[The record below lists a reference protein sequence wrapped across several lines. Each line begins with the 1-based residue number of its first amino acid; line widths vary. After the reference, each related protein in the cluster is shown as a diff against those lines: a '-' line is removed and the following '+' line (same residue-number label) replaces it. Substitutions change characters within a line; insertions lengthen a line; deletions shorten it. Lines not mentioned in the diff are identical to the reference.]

1 VQEGELNLGISQ
13 TKRTFAIDNTV
24 SLGAQLDVPIPANDP
39 CNIHGLI
46 LDVWVGS
53 EVTGQHDFGKW
64 GLFLLP
70 RTGTSVPPIN
80 TAGVNAEAAVSTI
93 WMLGSWML
101 IGPDHNHVG
110 GAPKSSR
117 NCPNSGRL
125 VFSLENSAV
134 SAGAVR
140 VHGTVTWFETT
151 K

>member
-1 VQEGELNLGISQ
+1 MGISQ
-13 TKRTFAIDNTV
+13 TKRQLVIDNTV
-24 SLGAQLDVPIPANDP
+24 NAGAQLNVVIPATDS
-39 CNIHGLI
+39 CNVHGLI

-53 EVTGQHDFGKW
+53 QVDTHHDFGKW
-64 GLFLLP
+64 ALMLMP
-70 RTGTSVPPIN
+70 RGGTAIPVIN
-80 TAGVNAEAAVSTI
+80 TAGINAEADTSTF

-110 GAPKSSR
+110 GAPRTSR
-117 NCPNSGRL
+117 NCPKNGRL

-140 VHGTVTWFETT
+140 VHGTVSWFETI

>member
-24 SLGAQLDVPIPANDP
+24 NAGAQLDVQIPANDP

-53 EVTGQHDFGKW
+53 QVDTQHDFGKW
-64 GLFLLP
+64 ALLLLP
-70 RTGTSVPPIN
+70 RSGTGVPSMDTS
-80 TAGVNAEAAVSTI
+80 GVNSENSVSTI
-93 WMLGSWML
+93 WMLGSWMI

-110 GAPKSSR
+110 GAPRTSR

-125 VFSLENSAV
+125 FFVLENSSV

-140 VHGTVTWFETT
+140 VHGTVSWFETT